1 MPTTRLSARRTAA
14 AAAAPPSTGGLTA
27 FVTVGT
33 TRFDALVAAVNDPAF
48 EAALLGRGYTRLVVQ
63 AGAGATRAPDR
74 LLPPGVTD
82 GVTKAGL
89 TVSWFDYAPSLAALF
104 EAADLVVSHAGA
116 GSVFEALTARAALI
130 AVPNPALMH
139 NHQAE
144 LADQLAGDGVCVA
157 ATAEGLAAAVADADF
172 DALRPYEAGEAAGIV
187 AAVDELAGRGRGRG
201 GRGR

>member
-1 MPTTRLSARRTAA
+1 M
-14 AAAAPPSTGGLTA
+14 
-27 FVTVGT
+27 
-33 TRFDALVAAVNDPAF
+33 
-48 EAALLGRGYTRLVVQ
+48 
-63 AGAGATRAPDR
+63 
-74 LLPPGVTD
+74 
-82 GVTKAGL
+82 
-89 TVSWFDYAPSLAALF
+89 
-104 EAADLVVSHAGA
+104 
-116 GSVFEALTARAALI
+116 
-130 AVPNPALMH
+130 PNPALMH